1 MSSIINSTKGGK
13 SKCPVISFFDCE
25 GLDLNVSTEQTID
38 GIYDRAVEAL
48 GTGKLILA
56 TNCVMS
62 DMPCSPVAVVAWDQ
76 GDDGIVATGHVLR
89 IVIAEDDGVTVTN
102 LIS

>member
-1 MSSIINSTKGGK
+1 MNNPGYVMVDCGG
-13 SKCPVISFFDCE
+13 I
-25 GLDLNVSTEQTID
+25 DLNDSTEQTID

-48 GTGKLILA
+48 ASGKLVLA

-62 DMPCSPVAVVAWDQ
+62 EMPCSPIAVVAWDQ
-76 GDDGIVATGHVLR
+76 GDDGIIATGHVLR

-102 LIS
+102 LVAD

>member
-1 MSSIINSTKGGK
+1 MNNSGY
-13 SKCPVISFFDCE
+13 ILFDCG
-25 GLDLNVSTEQTID
+25 GLDLNDSTEQTID

-48 GTGKLILA
+48 TAGKLVVA

-62 DMPCSPVAVVAWDQ
+62 NMPTTPISVVAWDQ
-76 GDDGIVATGHVLR
+76 GDDGIIATGHTLR

-102 LIS
+102 LVS

>member
-1 MSSIINSTKGGK
+1 MANSGY
-13 SKCPVISFFDCE
+13 ILFDCG
-25 GLDLNVSTEQTID
+25 GLDLNDSTEQTIT

-48 GTGKLILA
+48 KPGKLVLA

-62 DMPCSPVAVVAWDQ
+62 DMPCTPCAVIAWDQ
-76 GDDGIVATGHVLR
+76 GNDGIIATGHTLR
-89 IVIAEDDGVTVTN
+89 ITIAKDDGVTVTN